1 MSVQFRTAPTSS
13 SPLTC
18 VAVTDRAQLMRLV
31 LRLERDVLA
40 RAQLRAL
47 LATADVAV
55 AGHRQEVRSLKARM
69 ARRSPKSE
77 RNQ

>member
-1 MSVQFRTAPTSS
+1 MS
-13 SPLTC
+13 
-18 VAVTDRAQLMRLV
+18 DRAQLRRLV

-40 RAQLRAL
+40 QAQLRAL